1 MGKIYQALQEA
12 KKNRTN
18 LQVLTGVPEATPV
31 PRPED
36 PPTLSVSK
44 QAPAPPEAA
53 PAPKREDPPTLSV
66 FKVPVPAAPEESF
79 IPLTLELEAEKEM
92 ATLYQNIEALVDQTR
107 NKIIQFIGSHPGEGT
122 STIARDFARFAAS
135 RLGKRVL
142 FLEGDP
148 ANPKPPSSWGNPADY
163 SLEEAVRQGGN
174 MERAFFQDQGSV
186 LAIGLVA
193 REEGPMMHFLES
205 EDRAPVWESLKEHF
219 DLVVIDSPPL
229 SASAAGLAFCRR
241 ADGVVLVLEAERTR
255 APVAEKAKEQIQ
267 KNGGNI
273 LGVVFNK
280 RKFYIPKGI
289 YKRL

>member
-1 MGKIYQALQEA
+1 MGKIYEALQEA
-12 KKNRTN
+12 QKKRTT
-18 LQVLTGVPEATPV
+18 LQVVTGISEAAAF
-31 PRPED
+31 PREA
-36 PPTLSVSK
+36 VS
-44 QAPAPPEAA
+44 APASPVPPEAS
-53 PAPKREDPPTLSV
+53 PVPKREDPPTLSV
-66 FKVPVPAAPEESF
+66 FKPVPTASPEEVF
-79 IPLTLELEAEKEM
+79 IPLTLELKAEKEM
-92 ATLYQNIEALVDQTR
+92 ATLYQNIEALVGQTR

-122 STIARDFARFAAS
+122 STIARDFARFSAS
-135 RLGKRVL
+135 RLGKKVL

-148 ANPKPPSSWGNPADY
+148 ANPSQPFSGGGRMA
-163 SLEEAVRQGGN
+163 SLEETVRQG
-174 MERAFFQDQGSV
+174 EEVEKAFTRSRETG
-186 LAIGLVA
+186 LAVGLVA
-193 REEGPMMHFLES
+193 REEGSLIHFLES

-255 APVAEKAKEQIQ
+255 GPVAEKAKEQIQ

-280 RKFYIPKGI
+280 RKFYIPKSI